1 MKVKTRK
8 QGNSLMVTIPS
19 SFEIPENAE
28 YTPVMDENGIIS
40 FIPVHQ
46 NLFKKDPSYDVKA
59 AMDEMGIGDYGQSI
73 GKENVW

>member
-1 MKVKTRK
+1 MNVKTTK
-8 QGNSLMVTIPS
+8 WGQALVIPIPA

-28 YTPVMDENGIIS
+28 YTPIMGETGIIS

-59 AMDEMGIGDYGQSI
+59 AMDEMGIGDHGQFI

>member
-59 AMDEMGIGDYGQSI
+59 AMDEMGIGDHGQSI

>member
-59 AMDEMGIGDYGQSI
+59 AMDEMGIGDHGQFI